1 MAELSLTG
9 DTPIK
14 ADEVVQQKLHPI
26 RRMVIQR
33 TALGVVTMIIV
44 SIVVFAATQLLPGN
58 AAYAILGREATSAQL
73 HNLEHQL
80 GLNSPALSQYWH
92 WLSNLVRG
100 RLGQSLV
107 ARVSVSSLI
116 GPRILNSVTL
126 VLTAGIIGTVTG
138 VGLGLIA
145 AVRRDKPIDHFLS
158 VITLGLTALPEFVI
172 AIFLIF
178 LLATN
183 TSHLFPAVSPIPP
196 GEAPWQQPSMLV
208 LPTLTLVIVIVPY
221 IFRMMRAVTI
231 EALESDYVEMAGL
244 KGLRRSAV
252 LMRHALPNAVA
263 PTIQAIGLS
272 FLYLAGGIVVVE
284 VVFNYPGV
292 GLALYDAVLDKDI
305 PTIQAI
311 VMLLAAFY
319 VFMNIATDVV
329 ALIASPRRRFPR

>member
-1 MAELSLTG
+1 
-9 DTPIK
+9 
-14 ADEVVQQKLHPI
+14 
-26 RRMVIQR
+26 
-33 TALGVVTMIIV
+33 
-44 SIVVFAATQLLPGN
+44 
-58 AAYAILGREATSAQL
+58 
-73 HNLEHQL
+73 
-80 GLNSPALSQYWH
+80 
-92 WLSNLVRG
+92 
-100 RLGQSLV
+100 
-107 ARVSVSSLI
+107 
-116 GPRILNSVTL
+116 
-126 VLTAGIIGTVTG
+126 
-138 VGLGLIA
+138 
-145 AVRRDKPIDHFLS
+145 
-158 VITLGLTALPEFVI
+158 
-172 AIFLIF
+172 
-178 LLATN
+178 
-183 TSHLFPAVSPIPP
+183 
-196 GEAPWQQPSMLV
+196 MLV

>member
-9 DTPIK
+9 DTPIRVDD
-14 ADEVVQQKLHPI
+14 AVQAKLHPI
-26 RRMVIQR
+26 WRMVIQR

-58 AAYAILGREATSAQL
+58 AAYAILGREATPAQL
-73 HNLEHQL
+73 HNLERQL

-116 GPRILNSVTL
+116 GPRILNSATL

-138 VGLGLIA
+138 VGLGLVA
-145 AVRRDKPIDHFLS
+145 AVRRDKLIDHFLS

-178 LLATN
+178 LLSTN
-183 TSHLFPAVSPIPP
+183 TSHLLPAVSPIPP
-196 GEAPWQQPSMLV
+196 GEPPWQQPSMLV

-252 LMRHALPNAVA
+252 LMRHALPNAIA

-319 VFMNIATDVV
+319 VFMNIATDVI